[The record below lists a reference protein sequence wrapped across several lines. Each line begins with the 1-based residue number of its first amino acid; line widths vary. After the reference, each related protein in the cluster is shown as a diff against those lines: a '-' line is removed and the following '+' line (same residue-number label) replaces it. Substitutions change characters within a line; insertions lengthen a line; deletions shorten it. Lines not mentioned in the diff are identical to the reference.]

1 MANRRSLRQKP
12 PLGAVPNFAHPLSQ
26 GLVGW
31 WLFNEQGGIKANDI
45 SGRGNN
51 GTLIGGPTWNN
62 QSLSFDGTNDYVV
75 TGNYA
80 TSNSSPMT
88 WSVWV
93 NPTATS
99 NNTNGIIG
107 YSTTSPER
115 IALVS
120 GHSGANTDKWAI
132 YTPGSGYIFGSTHG
146 LNQWYHLVM
155 VFDGTNVSLYVNGV
169 LDISPT
175 AASYT
180 AGTIPFAFGRFYY
193 NLNGYYFPG
202 SLDDVRVYN
211 RALSAAEV
219 QQLYETPF
227 ANIAMASRGNMFISG
242 DTAAVTGTITSATQS
257 DIIAGGKTLILTLT
271 GDTWVASGA
280 TFDAQ
285 RQAII
290 NGVTSA
296 QSEAFGW
303 NAIPKTQQ
311 SVAGVVRTS
320 DTIVTITW
328 DAFATYDISTV
339 ETITVTIP
347 SSALTGGVA
356 IVATPT
362 FSITPVF
369 ARRAFVL
376 DNGTRLTSGRIPY
389 STGSNGLGDNSGLTY
404 STTTGITAPGFISNG
419 VVRLKGYTV
428 ATLPSGT
435 QGDTAFVTDA
445 NATTFNSVVAGG
457 GSNVVSVFH
466 NGTNWVIQ

>member
-62 QSLSFDGTNDYVV
+62 QALAFDGTDDYLTVPHSASLAL
-75 TGNYA
+75 T
-80 TSNSSPMT
+80 
-88 WSVWV
+88 
-93 NPTATS
+93 
-99 NNTNGIIG
+99 TNI
-107 YSTTSPER
+107 T
-115 IALVS
+115 
-120 GHSGANTDKWAI
+120 
-132 YTPGSGYIFGSTHG
+132 
-146 LNQWYHLVM
+146 
-155 VFDGTNVSLYVNGV
+155 VSLWINDNSLSSDRVLLAKSSTSGTDRTFWFYENGHIRWSYFNTLGPIIPSASITDGAWHHV
-169 LDISPT
+169 VGTFNGTTLVAYLDGVQTGTPT
-175 AASYT
+175 AATPIADNGAAIGINSYVGGT
-180 AGTIPFAFGRFYY
+180 NLAGAK
-193 NLNGYYFPG
+193 
-202 SLDDVRVYN
+202 SLDDVRIYN
-211 RALSAAEV
+211 RALGANEIRA
-219 QQLYETPF
+219 LYETPF

-242 DTAAVTGTITSATQS
+242 DTAAVTGTITSVTQS
-257 DIIAGGKTLILTLT
+257 NIIAGGKTLILTLT

-320 DTIVTITW
+320 DTVVTITW
-328 DAFATYDISTV
+328 DAFATYDISTA

-389 STGSNGLGDNSGLTY
+389 STGSNGLGDDSGLTY